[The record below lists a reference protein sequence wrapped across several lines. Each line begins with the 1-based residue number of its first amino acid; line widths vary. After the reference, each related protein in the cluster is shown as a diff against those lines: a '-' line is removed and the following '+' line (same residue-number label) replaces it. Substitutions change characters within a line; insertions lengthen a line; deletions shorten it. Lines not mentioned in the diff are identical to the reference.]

1 MKKLLKSIVAGML
14 FVPATVFAQDKPNIL
29 FITVDDLRPELGAY
43 GNETIKTPNIDQ
55 LSEHA
60 TTFNN
65 AFCQVPVC
73 GASRASMHTGV
84 RPTFTRFVDAGAK
97 IDKDMPNA
105 VTMGQHFKENG
116 YYTFSAGKV
125 IHGKTDASKRS
136 WSEYHPAENM
146 FEYHNPELVADNENP
161 TAPYK
166 KSLPYEMVEN
176 CKDTDFLDGRTIEL
190 AKDRLKKF
198 KKMDQPFFM
207 AVGLARPHLPFV
219 APKRFWDKYK
229 EDEIEMAK
237 NPFLPEGIPAVA
249 KTSYGELRAYRTV
262 PRKGDID
269 AEMAKKLKHG
279 YYASVSFSDYLLG
292 ELIDELKKQ
301 GLYDNTIIVLWGD
314 HGWQLGEHT
323 FWAKHTAFDIAIR
336 VPFIIK
342 PHSGK
347 NAQSGAT
354 EGFAEMVD
362 VFPTLCDLAG
372 LEQPEQL
379 QGQSLVP
386 TLMNGDVSVKE
397 YTLSRWKQ
405 GDTVRTKGFR
415 YTLFRNKAGKEL
427 AEMMYDLT
435 KDPQENKNIV
445 NDPDYADQVK
455 KHRALLK
462 TALAHYQLD
471 HAR

>member
-1 MKKLLKSIVAGML
+1 MKKFIKTVVAGML
-14 FVPATVFAQDKPNIL
+14 LVPASIMAQDKPNVL
-29 FITVDDLRPELGAY
+29 FISVDDLRPELGAY
-43 GNETIKTPNIDQ
+43 GNKTINTPNIDE
-55 LSEHA
+55 LSKHA

-65 AFCQVPVC
+65 AFCQIPVC

-105 VTMGQHFKENG
+105 VTMGQYFREHG

-125 IHGKTDASKRS
+125 IHGKKDTSKRT
-136 WSEYHPAENM
+136 WSEYHPAEDM
-146 FEYHNPELVADNENP
+146 FEYHDPALVADNEAP
-161 TAPYK
+161 QKPYK
-166 KSLPYEMVEN
+166 KSVPYEIVEGS
-176 CKDTDFLDGRTIEL
+176 KDTDFLDGRTIEL
-190 AKDRLKKF
+190 AKNRLKKF

-229 EDEIEMAK
+229 EEDIEMAK
-237 NPFLPEGIPAVA
+237 NPFLPEGMPSVA
-249 KTSYGELRAYRTV
+249 KTTYGELRAYRTI
-262 PRKGDID
+262 PRKGNIGED
-269 AEMAKKLKHG
+269 MAKKLKHG

-323 FWAKHTAFDIAIR
+323 FWAKHTAFDIALR

-342 PHSGK
+342 PQASLNGEE
-347 NAQSGAT
+347 GMT

-362 VFPTLCDLAG
+362 VFPTLCELTG
-372 LEQPEQL
+372 LEKPNQL

-386 TLMNGDVSVKE
+386 TLKDQSVSVKE
-397 YTLSRWKQ
+397 YTLSRWKL
-405 GDTVRTKGFR
+405 GDTIRTSGFR
-415 YTLFRNKAGKEL
+415 YTLFRNKEGKII
-427 AEMMYDLT
+427 AEMMYDLK
-435 KDPQENKNIV
+435 KDPQENKNIIDDA
-445 NDPDYADQVK
+445 NYK
-455 KHRALLK
+455 LEIEKHRQLLLDALDQYDLN
-462 TALAHYQLD
+462 
-471 HAR
+471 HAK